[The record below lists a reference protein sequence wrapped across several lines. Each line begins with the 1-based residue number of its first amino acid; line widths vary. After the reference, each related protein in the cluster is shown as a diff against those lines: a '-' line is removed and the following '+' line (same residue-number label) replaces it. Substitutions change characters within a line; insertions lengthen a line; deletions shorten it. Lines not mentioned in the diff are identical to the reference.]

1 MLVLEKGSWR
11 FWGAEYLRGLPK
23 CPRPDRS
30 SSQSSV
36 PRGDKPAVWGGRQA
50 NRQNVTN
57 CWHSP
62 GNDSESASPSP
73 TVWVKPGC
81 CRFGSPHRNLL
92 YPRGLTMFNIC
103 LGD

>member
-36 PRGDKPAVWGGRQA
+36 PRWDKPAVWGGRQA
-50 NRQNVTN
+50 NRQNVTI

-73 TVWVKPGC
+73 TAWVKPGC
-81 CRFGSPHRNLL
+81 CKFGSPLRNLL
-92 YPRGLTMFNIC
+92 YPRGLAMFKIC
-103 LGD
+103 LRD